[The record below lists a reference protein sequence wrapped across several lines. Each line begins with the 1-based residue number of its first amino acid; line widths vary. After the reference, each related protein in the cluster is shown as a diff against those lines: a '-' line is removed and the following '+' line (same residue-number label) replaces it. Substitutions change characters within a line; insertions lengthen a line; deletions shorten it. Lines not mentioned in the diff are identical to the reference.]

1 MNTKFEIIKH
11 SGNLPFSIFLHES
24 KLVYPMN
31 WHKEIEI
38 LFVLKGTVRVKIR
51 DISYIVHQDNI
62 ILINSYE
69 MHEITPL
76 GEDIIILVFQ
86 LDPYFYQKYYQG
98 FTEIVFHMN
107 STMLNKDANTYNTIK
122 ENLVIM
128 MWYRLN
134 KENTYQIKLL
144 KQSLALV
151 ELLLRNF
158 KKAMVDDRN
167 HNDRS
172 QQRLISIIEN
182 INKNYNKKL
191 TLSHIADQEY
201 ISIHYLSKFFKNR
214 VGIGFNKYL
223 NLFRLNKSMNDLLNT
238 NKMIID
244 IALEHGFSSVKAYT
258 KIFKETYKETPSSFR
273 KKYLSDIS
281 PKKKNTSYTINS
293 RAILHNYMQMLAKD
307 FLSGNLNQ
315 VYYLNVNMLNKSS
328 HTCNKENILHM
339 NFSNNYMNT
348 ILKDNIIN
356 ISKEINIDYL
366 RFEDVLDKKMNLF
379 NDDKSLNWFN
389 IDIILDFLKSINI
402 KPFIKLTY
410 NEKYY
415 TVKQWHKIVI
425 KFIDHCIEKYSI
437 SNVSK
442 WKFEISCQSS
452 YYDKFVNLY
461 NNVIKKIV
469 SSYEQLQLGI
479 LINLNK
485 YFTSDNIV
493 NNYDF
498 SQLDFITI
506 EINDKFYWK
515 NTQAINDIVEWLK
528 NKHINTYIHQ
538 SRNTNELYDTC
549 FISSYFIHHYFNTY
563 KNANLIVS
571 LMDPMINSKMFNGKD
586 SLLTF
591 NGLKKPILNTY
602 SLLNNIKGD
611 IIDKGNYY
619 IVVKNH
625 DRYYIL
631 LFYYDKDIG
640 NMFNYST
647 DTISYNSFAKQTSS
661 SISTIIYLNLKLCK
675 GEYKIRTYLLNEEN
689 GCIFT
694 EWLNMGSPIELDKE
708 DFQFLQSKENMRI
721 SVTNVK
727 IDEVLHLE
735 SSIKLN
741 ETRLIEIIR
750 R

>member
-24 KLVYPMN
+24 KRVYPMN

-38 LFVLKGTVRVKIR
+38 LFVLKGSVRVKIR
-51 DISYIVHQDNI
+51 DNSYVVHQDNI

-98 FTEIVFHMN
+98 FTEIIFHMN

-158 KKAMVDDRN
+158 QKTMVNDRN

-191 TLSHIADQEY
+191 TLSQIAEQEY
-201 ISIHYLSKFFKNR
+201 ISIHYLSKFFKTK

-223 NLFRLNKSMNDLLNT
+223 NLFRLNKSMNDLLNS

-258 KIFKETYKETPSSFR
+258 KLFKETYKETPSSFR
-273 KKYLSDIS
+273 KKYLSNLS
-281 PKKKNTSYTINS
+281 PKKKNTSVTFNS
-293 RAILHNYMQMLAKD
+293 RAILHNYIQLLAKD

-315 VYYLNVNMLNKSS
+315 VYYLTVNVLNKS
-328 HTCNKENILHM
+328 TDVIAKKNILQIDYPI
-339 NFSNNYMNT
+339 NGINT
-348 ILKDNIIN
+348 IFKNNLKSIAN
-356 ISKEINIDYL
+356 ELHIDYI
-366 RFEDVLDKKMNLF
+366 RFGNIFDKTINF
-379 NDDKSLNWFN
+379 INDDKSLNWFY
-389 IDIILDFLKSINI
+389 IDNLLEQLISLGL
-402 KPFIKLTY
+402 KPFIKLSY
-410 NEKYY
+410 NEKYF
-415 TVKQWHKIVI
+415 TLKHWHIIVES
-425 KFIDHCIEKYSI
+425 FINHCLEKYGI
-437 SNVSK
+437 YHVRN
-442 WKFEISCQSS
+442 WKLEISCESA
-452 YYDKFVNLY
+452 YYDKFINLY
-461 NNVIKKIV
+461 NNVIKKMITI
-469 SSYEQLQLGI
+469 YKDLKIGI

-485 YFTSDNIV
+485 YFTSENII

-498 SQLDFITI
+498 SHLDFITI
-506 EINDKFYWK
+506 EINDKYYWK
-515 NTQAINDIVEWLK
+515 NAQAINQIVEWLK
-528 NKHINTYIHQ
+528 TRHIDTYIYQ
-538 SRNTNELYDTC
+538 NRIINELYDTC
-549 FISSYFIHHYFNTY
+549 FISNYFIYNHLHIY
-563 KNANLIVS
+563 KNANLIVP
-571 LMDPMINSKMFNGKD
+571 LIDPMINSKMFNGKD
-586 SLLTF
+586 GLLTF
-591 NGLKKPILNTY
+591 NGLKKPLYNTY
-602 SLLNNIKGD
+602 YLLNKVKGD
-611 IIDKGNYY
+611 IIDQGDYY

-631 LFYYDKDIG
+631 LYYYNKEIG
-640 NMFNYST
+640 NMFNCNK
-647 DTISYNSFAKQTSS
+647 DLNYNSFSKQLAT
-661 SISTIIYLNLKLCK
+661 SISTIVYVNLKLTE
-675 GEYKIRTYLLNEEN
+675 GHYKVRTYLLNEEN
-689 GCIFT
+689 GCIFS
-694 EWLNMGSPIELDKE
+694 EWMNMGSPIETDKE
-708 DFQFLQSKENMRI
+708 DIRFLKSKENMRI
-721 SVTNVK
+721 SVNNIFTK
-727 IDEVLHLE
+727 DSLHLE

-741 ETRLIEIIR
+741 EVRLIEVIKK
-750 R
+750 